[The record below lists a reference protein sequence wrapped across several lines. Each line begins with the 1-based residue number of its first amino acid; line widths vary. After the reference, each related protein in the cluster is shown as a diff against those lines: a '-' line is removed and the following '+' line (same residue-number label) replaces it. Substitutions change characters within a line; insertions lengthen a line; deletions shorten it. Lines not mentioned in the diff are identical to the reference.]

1 MAKSKAP
8 IPPPPS
14 AEAQQASPPPPDAP
28 ALPPQGQEAGPPSSN
43 LLALTLA
50 LLAVGVGVSIYLVR
64 HKLHVL
70 LDPGYL
76 SSCNLGGAINCDKVN
91 MSGMS
96 ELFGLPISLYAIPTY
111 VAQIYL
117 VATAMRAGSGGVDGA
132 TGRRGL
138 DIAAGLGLMASV
150 FSLYLALYS
159 SIRVEAYCLYCI
171 SLYVVNF
178 GSTALL
184 LAAGSKTVGTAV
196 ANCLSLLKSFEQPV
210 LTSVLVAG
218 IGMGVAW
225 LGYDHTKSAME
236 QSYKDCLDCQM
247 DSNLPK
253 CKTIKC
259 GNAAA
264 PVTVDAAAANQAAA
278 QINQAGA
285 QTNQGAATA
294 GIAPVQAA
302 QAIPSGAAAV
312 GMDGSEC
319 GKTYGVLTKEDGWTI
334 YNPCFDEE
342 DLRDAVG
349 PKDAK
354 VTVVKYSDF
363 ECPYCKYL
371 AMTMEPVKTK
381 FKDKV
386 RFIMKHYPMNPTCNR
401 YMQGYDKHP
410 NACNAHATGLCA
422 GRQNKFWEMHDK
434 LYANQPS
441 LDPAANR
448 KAAEELGLDMAKYD
462 ACIADPSIWQKF
474 NKDIDA
480 AVRAG
485 INGAPRTYIN
495 GMLVTGS
502 ATTQILEYMVQKA
515 LDDPRPA
522 WVRFEQDK
530 LKQAQL
536 APKPDGSHMIAS
548 KTAKGPF
555 FIDPYEA
562 SIAKDGRAVSIPDVD
577 PAMASWVEAEQAC
590 KQAGKRLC
598 SEEEWV
604 SACSGVPA
612 IDNNTNQQF
621 ADDDVE
627 GNMYPYGT
635 FYEAGNCVDQEDKY
649 KGKYVKTGTKDKCR
663 TPAGVFD
670 LAGNIGE
677 WTGGTKE
684 TAGLMGGHNNSGE
697 RAACNQGS
705 RSFGVGNR
713 NQTTGFRCCADA
725 DVAQK
730 NVAASDL
737 KGSDTDLVGKPVPAF
752 TGKDSNGIVI
762 DSDGFK
768 GKVTLVNFF
777 ASWCGPCKKEFPE
790 LVTLWKEHKSKG
802 FQVVSIGV
810 DREEGRSLEFA
821 KGFECPWGVIADPE
835 SELMGKFNVYS
846 MPATFIV
853 DRKGVI
859 QFYDTGFKPEE
870 QLQKLRDAITK
881 QL

>member
-8 IPPPPS
+8 TT
-14 AEAQQASPPPPDAP
+14 PPPDQPAP
-28 ALPPQGQEAGPPSSN
+28 EVPAAAPPAAEPEAPSSQ
-43 LLALTLA
+43 LLIATLA
-50 LLAVGVGVSIYLVR
+50 LLAVGVGVAVYLVR

-96 ELFGLPISLYAIPTY
+96 ELFGLPISLYAVPTY
-111 VAQIYL
+111 LAQIYL
-117 VATAMRAGSGGVDGA
+117 VATAMRAGKDGGVDAA
-132 TGRRGL
+132 TGRRAL
-138 DIAAGLGLMASV
+138 DIVAGLGLLTSA

-159 SIRVEAYCLYCI
+159 SVKVEAYCLYCI

-178 GSTALL
+178 GSTALAI
-184 LAAGSKTVGTAV
+184 AAGPGTV
-196 ANCLSLLKSFEQPV
+196 ANAVSRCVGLLKSFEQPV
-210 LTSVLVAG
+210 FTSILVAF
-218 IGMGVAW
+218 IGLGVAW
-225 LGYDHTKSAME
+225 LGYDHTKEKME
-236 QSYKDCLDCQM
+236 GEYKAKLDQM
-247 DSNLPK
+247 FA
-253 CKTIKC
+253 T
-259 GNAAA
+259 GGAA
-264 PVTVDAAAANQAAA
+264 PAEAPKGDQGAA
-278 QINQAGA
+278 QAGA
-285 QTNQGAATA
+285 VAPTA
-294 GIAPVQAA
+294 
-302 QAIPSGAAAV
+302 PSGPSAAPAAV
-312 GMDGSEC
+312 VDNSEC
-319 GKTYGVLTKEDGWTI
+319 GKTYGVMTKEDGWTI
-334 YNPCFDEE
+334 FNPCFDEE

-371 AMTMEPVKTK
+371 AMTMEPVKAK
-381 FKDKV
+381 YKDKV
-386 RFIMKHYPMNPTCNR
+386 RFIMKHFPMNPTCNR

-434 LYANQPS
+434 LYANQPN

-462 ACIADPSIWQKF
+462 ACIKDPSIWQKF

-515 LDDPRPA
+515 LEDPRPA

-530 LKQAQL
+530 QKAAQQ
-536 APKPDGSHMIAS
+536 APKPDGSQMIAG
-548 KTAKGPF
+548 KTAKGGF

-562 SIAKDGRAVSIPDVD
+562 SIAKDGRAVSLPDVE
-577 PAMASWVEAEQAC
+577 PAMASWTEADEAC
-590 KQAGKRLC
+590 KKAGKRLC
-598 SEEEWV
+598 TEEEWV

-612 IDNNTNQQF
+612 VDNNNNQQF

-635 FYEAGNCVDQEDKY
+635 FYAAGNCVDQEDKY
-649 KGKYVKTGTKDKCR
+649 KGKYQKTGSKAQCR
-663 TPAGVFD
+663 THSGIFD

-677 WTGGTKE
+677 WSGTTKE

-697 RAACNQGS
+697 RAACNQRS
-705 RSFGVGNR
+705 ASFGIGNR
-713 NQTTGFRCCADA
+713 NQTTGFRCCADSN
-725 DVAQK
+725 VAQK
-730 NVAASDL
+730 AGADEVKSA
-737 KGSDTDLVGKPVPAF
+737 DTNLVGKPCPHFSA
-752 TGKDSNGIVI
+752 KDTNGTVI
-762 DSDGFK
+762 DADGFK

-790 LVTLWKEHKSKG
+790 LINLWKEHKAKG
-802 FQVVSIGV
+802 FQVISIGV
-810 DREEGRSLEFA
+810 DREDGRSLEFA
-821 KGFECPWGVIADPE
+821 KGFETPWGIINDPE